1 MIKKMLNVVVVF
13 TVLVLVLTGCNN
25 MKFDQTTNKNNLL
38 TEKYPISLI
47 EELKNVAD
55 SGHMTFSKFKRDFNI
70 QCVRKTHQGYYVVLL
85 LEDDSN
91 AFVFFNEEDTLIR
104 IIISKGFKSKNE
116 FQNQVIEQMPKSE
129 VLSFDTNTIIAP
141 VSAIDITAH
150 IVQEG
155 VCIVKYSRSA
165 GGEILADPIV
175 TSVKFFDNESIATC
189 EDPFIRNEI
198 PFIFEV
204 DKVSE

>member
-13 TVLVLVLTGCNN
+13 TVLVLVLTGCND

-155 VCIVKYSRSA
+155 ICIVKYSRSA
-165 GGEILADPIV
+165 GGEMLADPIV

>member
-91 AFVFFNEEDTLIR
+91 AFVFF
-104 IIISKGFKSKNE
+104 
-116 FQNQVIEQMPKSE
+116 
-129 VLSFDTNTIIAP
+129 
-141 VSAIDITAH
+141 
-150 IVQEG
+150 
-155 VCIVKYSRSA
+155 
-165 GGEILADPIV
+165 
-175 TSVKFFDNESIATC
+175 
-189 EDPFIRNEI
+189 
-198 PFIFEV
+198 
-204 DKVSE
+204 

>member
-155 VCIVKYSRSA
+155 ICIVKYSRSA

>member
-116 FQNQVIEQMPKSE
+116 FQNQVIEQKPKSE

-155 VCIVKYSRSA
+155 ICIVKYSRSA
-165 GGEILADPIV
+165 GGEMLADPIV

>member
-155 VCIVKYSRSA
+155 ICIIKYSRSA
-165 GGEILADPIV
+165 GGEMLADPIV

>member
-91 AFVFFNEEDTLIR
+91 AFVFFDEEDTLIR

-155 VCIVKYSRSA
+155 ICIVKYSRSA

>member
-91 AFVFFNEEDTLIR
+91 AFIFFNEEDTLIR

-155 VCIVKYSRSA
+155 ICIVKYSRSA

>member
-47 EELKNVAD
+47 EELKNVAE

-155 VCIVKYSRSA
+155 ICIVKYSRSA

>member
-70 QCVRKTHQGYYVVLL
+70 QCVRKTHQGSYVVLL

-155 VCIVKYSRSA
+155 ICIVKYSRSA

>member
-116 FQNQVIEQMPKSE
+116 FQIQVIEQMPKSE

-150 IVQEG
+150 IVQESI
-155 VCIVKYSRSA
+155 CIVKYSRSA

>member
-155 VCIVKYSRSA
+155 ICIVKYSRSA
-165 GGEILADPIV
+165 GGEMLADPIV